1 MVVTV
6 LHLCAGNLYGGIE
19 RIVAECAAS
28 RRLAPSLRPRFAT
41 VFEGRLAA
49 EIDAC
54 GEHCAR
60 LGEVRVSRP
69 HTVLRARRKLGDLL
83 KIERPSAVICH
94 SPWTFGLAAPVLRR
108 VAVPAILWVHD
119 RVSGHT
125 WPERWAGLTRPNA
138 IIANSRFTAESIGSL
153 YRDAP
158 AAVLYAPVSPPPTL
172 DAEERRRIRRSL
184 GVASDETCVV
194 FIASRLERWKGHC
207 ELIDAIADIPGDW
220 RLWIAGGAQ
229 KGHEPEYGQSL
240 RTLCAERRIDARVRF
255 LGDRRDVCS
264 LMQSAD
270 LHCQPNTAPE
280 PFGIALVEAL
290 YASLPV
296 ITTNMGG
303 AQEIVT
309 DECGVLVAPGDRE
322 ALRSA
327 LLRLIEAPRAR
338 RALGAAGPRRAAA
351 LCDPARQ
358 LARLTTV
365 VETLA
370 A

>member
-28 RRLAPSLRPRFAT
+28 RRLAPSMRPQFAT
-41 VFEGRLAA
+41 VFEGRLSA
-49 EIDAC
+49 EIDAS
-54 GEHCAR
+54 GERCAR

-69 HTVLRARRKLGDLL
+69 HTVVRARRKLGDLL
-83 KIERPSAVICH
+83 KVDRPSAAICH

-119 RVSGHT
+119 RVSGRT

-153 YRDAP
+153 YRDTP
-158 AAVLYAPVSPPPTL
+158 AAVLYAPVPSPSL
-172 DAEERRRIRRSL
+172 VDAGERCRIRQSL
-184 GVASDETCVV
+184 GIASDETCVV
-194 FIASRLERWKGHC
+194 LIASRLEQWKGHR
-207 ELIDAIADIPGDW
+207 ELIHAIADIPGEW

-229 KGHEPEYGQSL
+229 KGHEPEYEQGL
-240 RTLCAERRIDARVRF
+240 RSLCAERRIESRVRF
-255 LGDRRDVCS
+255 LGDRRDVAS
-264 LMQSAD
+264 LMQAAD

-280 PFGIALVEAL
+280 PFGLAFVEAM

-309 DECGVLVAPGDRE
+309 TDCGVLVAPGNRE

-327 LLRLIEAPRAR
+327 LHRLIAAPDAR
-338 RALGAAGPRRAAA
+338 RTLGAAGPRRAAA

-358 LARLTTV
+358 LARLATV
-365 VETLA
+365 VESVA